1 MAADPRDSSAGLSP
15 TIATAVGD
23 VDVMPADTTR
33 KDGPAGQNN
42 EATVDL
48 NPHRAESN
56 QRGDPT
62 LATLGL
68 PPNADDLPPGDFDRT
83 LDASAAAP
91 SPWQLVGLADY
102 ELIAEIAR
110 GGMGIVYRARQRSL
124 NRIVAV
130 KMILAGQLAGEGDIQ
145 RFRSEAEAA
154 AHLQHPNIVG
164 IYEIG
169 HVSGR
174 HFFSMQFV
182 EGKSLSQIIRQDQPS
197 PRSAVE
203 CLRTVTDA
211 VEYAHSKGVL
221 HRDLKPSNILVD
233 AAGVPHLT
241 DFGVAKRLREDTQLT
256 ATGAVVGTPS
266 YMPPEQAMGEKA
278 IDCRADV
285 YSLGAVLYE
294 LLTGRPPFTAQR
306 ATDILMQVLNTEPV
320 SPRVLNPSVPAD
332 LSTICL
338 KCLEKEPSRRY
349 ASAAAL
355 SADLKRWLDGV
366 PIEARPIGR
375 GERAWRWCRRN
386 PAVAALAGLLA
397 LVAIGAFVGVTSQWL
412 VAQRALGRMQVA
424 QAQRVSAR
432 VDALLKA
439 APKSLTVLVKQL
451 QPEYDEIA
459 PELSRRIE
467 KSDVT
472 DHDRLRLSLALL
484 PGDPRQVDYLRKRI
498 LSIELAELLA
508 VREALSPYQRQL
520 QAGLWNVLEGTAEA
534 AESRFASAL
543 VLAHAAGDD
552 LAEQEKWKGHA
563 AFVVARLLDSIS
575 ADPSSY
581 EPLVAA
587 LRPVRRALLPALIET
602 ATDSKQPQSVRAFAT
617 NILVDYAADQP
628 AALARLLVEAEPWQF
643 LVIRARLPRANS
655 EITDVLTTQVAETA
669 GSKSSD
675 AQKDALAR
683 RRAIAAIGL
692 LQLGI
697 SDGVWPLLVHGPDPR
712 VRSYLI
718 ELFSLL
724 KTDPGLLIARLE
736 NENDLSARRA
746 ILLALGSYSVDALAS
761 EQRQTIIGVCRQLYS
776 TDADAGMHSASEWV
790 LRKLGTELPVTGDS
804 TVSAAPAK
812 DAARW
817 LVGPEGHTLAVID
830 GRIDSN
836 VGSPATEE
844 RRSIAEKLHPV
855 NIGRTFAIGTK
866 EVSVEQFRRFSQA
879 TGLRIPPFT
888 KKHSPHDDGP
898 IIMVTWF
905 RAAQYCRWLSEQA
918 GVPEDQMCYPAI
930 DKIVDGLDL
939 PADYL
944 ARSGFRLPTEAEW
957 EFSCRASSAT
967 SRSFGSCDELL
978 ANYAVFMVNG
988 LDHAWPCG
996 HLKPNDFG
1004 LFDMHGNAWEWC
1016 GDRWTSYWERPRKED
1031 SAESSVVNAASNRVL
1046 RGGGFDSA
1054 AKVIRSAFRD
1064 RFEKPQFASDEI
1076 GFRVAR
1082 TIAD

>member
-1 MAADPRDSSAGLSP
+1 MASDPHDSSAGLNP
-15 TIATAVGD
+15 TIATAVGEAD
-23 VDVMPADTTR
+23 VLSADTTR
-33 KDGPAGQNN
+33 DGSPTDQNFA
-42 EATVDL
+42 ATVEL
-48 NPHRAESN
+48 KPPATEPLEG
-56 QRGDPT
+56 GDAN
-62 LATLGL
+62 LATVAMPATAELSAG
-68 PPNADDLPPGDFDRT
+68 DLDRT
-83 LDASAAAP
+83 LDASGAAS

-124 NRIVAV
+124 NRVVAV
-130 KMILAGQLAGEGDIQ
+130 KMILAGQLAGESDIQ

-182 EGKSLSQIIRQDQPS
+182 EGKSLAQMIREALPS
-197 PRSAVE
+197 HRSGVE
-203 CLRTVTDA
+203 YLKAVTDA

-266 YMPPEQAMGEKA
+266 YMPPEQACGEKD

-306 ATDILMQVLNTEPV
+306 ATDILMQVLNAEPV

-349 ASAAAL
+349 ASAGEM

-375 GERAWRWCRRN
+375 VERAWRWCRRN
-386 PAVAALAGLLA
+386 PAIAALAGLLA
-397 LVAIGAFVGVTSQWL
+397 VVALGAFVGVTSQWL
-412 VAQRALGRMQVA
+412 VAQRALDRMQVA
-424 QAQRVSAR
+424 QAERVSAR

-439 APKSLTVLVKQL
+439 APESLTVLIKQMR
-451 QPEYDEIA
+451 PEYDEIA
-459 PELSRRIE
+459 PALSRRIGH
-467 KSDVT
+467 SDVT

-484 PGDPRQVDYLRKRI
+484 PGDPQQVDYLRKRV
-498 LSIELAELLA
+498 LSIGLAELLA
-508 VREALSPYQRQL
+508 VREALKPYQGQL
-520 QAGLWNVLEGTAEA
+520 QAGLWSVLDAPQEA
-534 AESRFASAL
+534 AESRFAAAL
-543 VLAHAAGDD
+543 VLALAAGDES
-552 LAEQEKWKGHA
+552 AQQEKWQAHA
-563 AFVVARLLDSIS
+563 GFLVTRLLDSVS

-587 LRPVRRALLPALIET
+587 LRPVRRALLPALTET
-602 ATDSKQPQSVRAFAT
+602 AVDAKQPQSVRAFAT
-617 NILVDYAADQP
+617 NILVGYAADQP
-628 AALARLLVEAEPWQF
+628 AELARLLVEAEPWQF
-643 LVIRARLPRANS
+643 LVIRPRLPRENP
-655 EITDVLTTQVAETA
+655 EITEVLTRQVAET
-669 GSKSSD
+669 SNTKSSD
-675 AQKDALAR
+675 AEKDHLAR
-683 RRAIAAIGL
+683 RRAVAAIGL
-692 LQLGI
+692 LQLGVA
-697 SDGVWPLLVHGPDPR
+697 DRVWPLLVHSPEPR
-712 VRSYLI
+712 VRSHLI
-718 ELFSLL
+718 ELFAPL
-724 KTDPGLLIARLE
+724 KTDPSLLIARLE
-736 NENDLSARRA
+736 NEDELSARRA
-746 ILLALGSYSVDALAS
+746 ILLALGSYSTGALAS
-761 EQRQTIIGVCRQLYS
+761 EQRQTITDACRQLYS
-776 TDADAGMHSASEWV
+776 TDRDPGMHAASEWV
-790 LRKLGTELPVTGDS
+790 LRSLGSELPPLAPNSVD
-804 TVSAAPAK
+804 AASGK

-817 LVGPEGHTLAVID
+817 LVAPDGHTLAVID
-830 GRIDSN
+830 GRVEASI
-836 VGSPATEE
+836 GSPATED
-844 RRSIAEKLHPV
+844 RRSIAEKLHSIT
-855 NIGRTFAIGTK
+855 IGRRFAISTK
-866 EVSVEQFRRFSQA
+866 EVSIEQFRRFSQA
-879 TGLRIPPFT
+879 TGLRMPPFT
-888 KKHSPHDDGP
+888 KKHSPQENGP
-898 IIMVTWF
+898 IVMVNWF

-918 GVPEDQMCYPAI
+918 GLSEDQMCYPAV
-930 DKIVDGLDL
+930 DKIVDGLEL

-944 ARSGFRLPTEAEW
+944 SRSGFRLPTEAEW
-957 EFSCRASSAT
+957 EFSCRAGSTT

-978 ANYAVFMVNG
+978 ANYAVFMQNAG
-988 LDHAWPCG
+988 DHAWPCG
-996 HLKPNDFG
+996 HRKPNDFG

-1031 SAESSVVNAASNRVL
+1031 AADTSAINAASNRVL